1 MRMAEALQALHLW
14 WERCYSQK
22 GIPVTML
29 KEQPVV
35 QELLFARMGVP
46 NSETAWFEAWNER
59 MQEQYETL
67 LLTFGEVS

>member
-1 MRMAEALQALHLW
+1 
-14 WERCYSQK
+14 
-22 GIPVTML
+22 ML